1 MTEDYSNN
9 QEKEEVHNRQDT
21 PEGAH
26 STESFVGTHQDSD
39 GQRESGPPEG
49 SRGDS
54 GNGENGGDGDGGSPE
69 DQGDLE
75 DQGGQG
81 DQGDPGDTEYGD
93 NGADQGPL
101 DAEVIGDF
109 SPHPMVP
116 APETLPEHL
125 PILPIAERPFF
136 PGITLPIQISNNDFL
151 PIIEYALKNSNRY
164 FGAVL
169 VSHLDEDKP
178 THSEY
183 YDIGTAIKILR
194 ADQTDDTLQLLVQT
208 VRRFSRKKVTQE
220 PDNGPLIWQVEYHED
235 PDKTNQELKAYTLA
249 LITSVRDLLR
259 LNPLF
264 QEQLKMLLS
273 SLSYDRPGLIMD
285 LISSMMTSDGDKL
298 QEILETFSLIPRA
311 RKLLRLLQ
319 EEIQLFELQQKIK
332 QSIEEKIT
340 QQQKEFFLREQLKAI
355 KKELGLE
362 KEDKEAEL
370 EKFEKR
376 LEKLTLTEEAKKVIE
391 DNLEKLKL
399 IEPASPE
406 YNVTHT
412 YLDWLTL
419 LPWGVHTE
427 DSFDIEKGRQ
437 TLDKD
442 HYGLD
447 DVKERILE
455 YISTGKKTGR
465 ISGSILCFVGPPG
478 VGKTSIGRSVAEAL
492 NRKFFRFSL
501 GGMRDEAEIKGHRR
515 TYIGAMPGKF
525 IQSLKTTETANPVIM
540 LDEID
545 KIGSSF
551 QGDPASALLEVLD
564 PEQNHAFLDHY
575 LDVRFDLSRVL
586 FICTANTLDT
596 VPAPLLDRM
605 EVIKLPGYIL
615 EEKAEIARRYLIPHA
630 LEAHGLKQEDLDLPD
645 DALNFLIDQY
655 SREAGVRNLEN
666 RIKKIMR
673 KITMAHA
680 TGNTETTRVTKENL
694 ADFLGPPLHSEE
706 PLYKN
711 PPAGVI
717 TGLAWTSMGG
727 ATLSVE
733 CSAILMG
740 DNGGGYKLTGQ
751 LGDVMKESAEI
762 AYSYVQ
768 SNAERFGIEQR
779 FFEKHKLHL
788 HVPAGATPKDGPSAG
803 VTMALAIYSLA
814 KKEPVSPTFA
824 LTGELTLTG
833 RVLPVGGIKE
843 KIIAARR
850 MGIRRIILPRENL
863 RDFKE
868 LPDYLRA
875 GLKCFFVRAFDDV
888 IHSIYGS
895 QSTG

>member
-1 MTEDYSNN
+1 MADEENYESNEPNAEDA
-9 QEKEEVHNRQDT
+9 
-21 PEGAH
+21 GA
-26 STESFVGTHQDSD
+26 
-39 GQRESGPPEG
+39 GPV
-49 SRGDS
+49 
-54 GNGENGGDGDGGSPE
+54 
-69 DQGDLE
+69 
-75 DQGGQG
+75 
-81 DQGDPGDTEYGD
+81 
-93 NGADQGPL
+93 
-101 DAEVIGDF
+101 DAEVLNDF
-109 SPHPMVP
+109 SGHSMVP
-116 APETLPEHL
+116 AAEILPEQI
-125 PILPIAERPFF
+125 PILPVAERPFF
-136 PGITLPIQISNNDFL
+136 PGITLPIQISNRDFV
-151 PIIEYALKNSNRY
+151 PIIDYALHHSNRV
-164 FGAVL
+164 FGACL
-169 VSHLDEDKP
+169 ARNLNEDRP
-178 THSEY
+178 TLSECY
-183 YDIGTAIKILR
+183 EVGTALKILR
-194 ADQTDDTLQLLVQT
+194 ADQSEDVLQLLVQT
-208 VRRFSRKKVTQE
+208 VKRFSHKKVVQAAD
-220 PDNGPLIWQVEYHED
+220 PGPLIWSVEYHED
-235 PDKTNQELKAYTLA
+235 PEKTNQELKAYTLA

-273 SLSYDRPGLIMD
+273 SLSYDKPGLIMD
-285 LISSMMTSDGDKL
+285 LISSMMTSDGEKL
-298 QEILETFSLIPRA
+298 QEILETYALIPRA

-362 KEDKEAEL
+362 KDDKEAEL

-376 LEKLTLTEEAKKVIE
+376 LEKLHLTDEVKKVVD

-412 YLDWLTL
+412 YLDWLTV
-419 LPWGVHTE
+419 LPWGVYTE
-427 DSFDIEKGRQ
+427 DSFDIDQARAA
-437 TLDKD
+437 LDKD
-442 HYGLD
+442 HYGLE

-492 NRKFFRFSL
+492 NRKFYRFSL

-525 IQSLKTTETANPVIM
+525 IQSLKTTESANPVIM

-545 KIGSSF
+545 KVGTSF

-615 EEKAEIARRYLIPHA
+615 EEKSQIAKRYLIPHA
-630 LEAHGLKQEDLDLPD
+630 LEEHGLTEKDIKLSDEVLD
-645 DALNFLIDQY
+645 FLIDQY

-680 TGNTETTRVTKENL
+680 QGNTEPAEILKSNL
-694 ADFLGPPLHSEE
+694 TDFLGPPVHTEE
-706 PLYKN
+706 PLYRQ
-711 PPAGVI
+711 PPAGVV

-727 ATLSVE
+727 ATLSIE
-733 CSAILMG
+733 CSAVEIARG
-740 DNGGGYKLTGQ
+740 NGGFKQTGQ

-762 AYSYVQ
+762 AYSYIE
-768 SNAERFGIEQR
+768 SNARKYRIDPA
-779 FFEKHKLHL
+779 FFEGHRLHL

-803 VTMALAIYSLA
+803 ITMALAIYSLA
-814 KKEPVSPTFA
+814 RQKPVEAGFA
-824 LTGELTLTG
+824 MTGELTLTG
-833 RVLPVGGIKE
+833 RVLPIGGVKE
-843 KIIAARR
+843 KIIAAKR
-850 MGIRRIILPRENL
+850 MGLRRIILPRENL

-868 LPDYLRA
+868 LPDHLRA
-875 GLKCFFVRAFDDV
+875 GLKCFFVRSFDDV
-888 IHSIYGS
+888 ITSIYGS
-895 QSTG
+895 HADGNPI